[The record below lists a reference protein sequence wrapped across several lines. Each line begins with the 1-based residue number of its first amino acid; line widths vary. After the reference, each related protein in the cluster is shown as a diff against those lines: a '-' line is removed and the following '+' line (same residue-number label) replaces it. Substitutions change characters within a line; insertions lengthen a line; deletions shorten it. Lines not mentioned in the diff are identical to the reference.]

1 MGWLIKFLGGKLV
14 LGLGK
19 AGLMTLINGLVMTVK
34 VAIVGAY
41 ITIAI
46 FIFNKFYDLFSKV
59 SSLVNN
65 STDDTV
71 SWALQVVASMGIWD
85 AFVDTWSLF
94 SPMLISVIVIFLSK
108 KGLTVLDRV
117 HQWAQDVTR
126 INYL

>member
-1 MGWLIKFLGGKLV
+1 MV
-14 LGLGK
+14 
-19 AGLMTLINGLVMTVK
+19 
-34 VAIVGAY
+34 
-41 ITIAI
+41 
-46 FIFNKFYDLFSKV
+46 V
-59 SSLVNN
+59 S

-126 INYL
+126 INYF

>member
-1 MGWLIKFLGGKLV
+1 MDWLIKFFGGKLV

-34 VAIVGAY
+34 IAIVGAY

-46 FIFNKFYDLFSKV
+46 FIFNKFYVLFSKV
-59 SSLVNN
+59 NRLVVS

-126 INYL
+126 INYF